1 MCKYNDINIYRGTVM
16 KIENGLPKVI
26 DENEQLYFDDID
38 DIESAELMEEGNI
51 ASAMKL
57 AFGVYEFNKIKEAFK
72 EKNGKARISDISDWF
87 MKVAERLG
95 ADSKN

>member
-1 MCKYNDINIYRGTVM
+1 MSDKPIIVDGIKVNIT
-16 KIENGLPKVI
+16 I
-26 DENEQLYFDDID
+26 DDID
-38 DIESAELMEEGNI
+38 DIEFAELMEEGNI
-51 ASAMKL
+51 ASAMKF
-57 AFGVYEFNKIKEAFK
+57 AFGVNEFNKIKESFK